1 MPDIHGLLRASFGF
15 DIERRECGDGFE
27 TCLGRAAGADRR
39 ELLRPGV
46 LPVRAEEDARPTVVL
61 ANPQG
66 AGGLIPD
73 DLASALKIII
83 GLKWQ
88 ACLGF
93 SGGGDLEVMQPSA
106 QHLERH
112 PDRTHPEIAEE
123 RAHVT
128 AALGH

>member
-1 MPDIHGLLRASFGF
+1 MTALRLASGAPLEP
-15 DIERRECGDGFE
+15 I
-27 TCLGRAAGADRR
+27 AGNFTGGSYF
-39 ELLRPGV
+39 LC
-46 LPVRAEEDARPTVVL
+46 AEEDAHPAVVF
-61 ANPQG
+61 ANSEG